1 MLSVLK
7 AKSSQEIN
15 VSFEL
20 KKSQSFHWSG
30 HAPIF
35 CSILLDPRFYFVP
48 VEVPSGFAVH
58 VEENLPGALEGLFSF
73 GVSTL
78 VSLDDS
84 QHLPQ
89 LNFTDSALWT
99 MTIWPLS
106 VEEYDNQGFKV
117 RKCKGGL
124 ETLFEFLLEG
134 QGAPIH
140 VLLHNEVTA
149 KRHALFRSEHKM
161 DPLTG

>member
-1 MLSVLK
+1 MLNDSVATRRKFNQENLILCGFMVSTFDPEKTLVSQNTVIHCFSEKKKEQNFEPMLSVLK

-35 CSILLDPRFYFVP
+35 CSNLLDPRFYFVP

-89 LNFTDSALWT
+89 LNFTDSAL
-99 MTIWPLS
+99 
-106 VEEYDNQGFKV
+106 
-117 RKCKGGL
+117 
-124 ETLFEFLLEG
+124 
-134 QGAPIH
+134 
-140 VLLHNEVTA
+140 
-149 KRHALFRSEHKM
+149 
-161 DPLTG
+161 

>member
-1 MLSVLK
+1 MKKVLNDSVATRRKFNRENLILCGFMVSTFDPKKNISEQKYCDSLFWREKKEQYFEPMLSVLK
-7 AKSSQEIN
+7 TKSSQEIN

-20 KKSQSFHWSG
+20 KKSRSFHWSG

-58 VEENLPGALEGLFSF
+58 VEESLPGALEELFSF

-84 QHLPQ
+84 
-89 LNFTDSALWT
+89 
-99 MTIWPLS
+99 
-106 VEEYDNQGFKV
+106 
-117 RKCKGGL
+117 
-124 ETLFEFLLEG
+124 
-134 QGAPIH
+134 
-140 VLLHNEVTA
+140 
-149 KRHALFRSEHKM
+149 
-161 DPLTG
+161 

>member
-20 KKSQSFHWSG
+20 KRSQSFHWSG

-58 VEENLPGALEGLFSF
+58 VEESLPGALEGLFSF

-78 VSLDDS
+78 VSLDES
-84 QHLPQ
+84 QHLHQ
-89 LNFTDSALWT
+89 LNFTDSAL
-99 MTIWPLS
+99 
-106 VEEYDNQGFKV
+106 
-117 RKCKGGL
+117 
-124 ETLFEFLLEG
+124 
-134 QGAPIH
+134 
-140 VLLHNEVTA
+140 
-149 KRHALFRSEHKM
+149 
-161 DPLTG
+161 

>member
-1 MLSVLK
+1 MLNDSVATRRKFNRENLKLCGFMVSTFDPEKTSVSQNTKIHCFSEKKKEHNFEPMLSVLK

-15 VSFEL
+15 VSFEV

-35 CSILLDPRFYFVP
+35 CSILLDPRFSFVP

-84 QHLPQ
+84 QHLPR
-89 LNFTDSALWT
+89 LNFTDSAL
-99 MTIWPLS
+99 
-106 VEEYDNQGFKV
+106 
-117 RKCKGGL
+117 
-124 ETLFEFLLEG
+124 
-134 QGAPIH
+134 
-140 VLLHNEVTA
+140 
-149 KRHALFRSEHKM
+149 
-161 DPLTG
+161 